1 MEAPR
6 AELRDDI
13 VRLAHRGAN
22 VHGFSLGVA
31 RIIGRAVPFDGVCV
45 LTMDPA
51 TLLPVGEVVEN
62 GLPPAAFARMTEIE
76 QSGEDFN
83 AFRALA
89 HSRCRAASLS
99 AATEGDLDRSR
110 RHREVRGPNGFGDE
124 LRAVLA
130 DDTTVW
136 GALTLLRGADR
147 PDFSPADSAV
157 IASVSG
163 AVAEGLRRA
172 TVLTDGPPAEA
183 TRPSGVA
190 VLAAD
195 NSMVMAD
202 DAAERWLAELSA
214 SGPDAPLPRV
224 VTTVATQARSIV
236 ARRAEAGVVARARV
250 RAPSGSWLV
259 VRASALGDDAEANVA
274 VILEPARARE
284 LAPLLAQAYGLT
296 SRERTVTR
304 LVAFGLPTKV
314 IASRLHLSSWTVQD
328 HLKAI
333 FEKVGV
339 TNRGE
344 LVARLFFDH
353 ETPRL

>member
-1 MEAPR
+1 
-6 AELRDDI
+6 
-13 VRLAHRGAN
+13 
-22 VHGFSLGVA
+22 
-31 RIIGRAVPFDGVCV
+31 
-45 LTMDPA
+45 
-51 TLLPVGEVVEN
+51 
-62 GLPPAAFARMTEIE
+62 MTEIE
-76 QSGEDFN
+76 QGGEDFN

-89 HSRCRAASLS
+89 HSRCGAASLS

-130 DDTTVW
+130 DDTSVW
-136 GALTLLRGADR
+136 GALTLLRGADCA
-147 PDFSPADSAV
+147 DFSPADSAV

-172 TVLTDGPPAEA
+172 MLLTGGPPADA
-183 TRPSGVA
+183 TRSSGVA

-202 DAAERWLAELSA
+202 DAAGRWLAELSA
-214 SGPDAPLPRV
+214 TGPDAPLPRV
-224 VTTVATQARSIV
+224 VTAVATQARSIV
-236 ARRAEAGVVARARV
+236 AQRAEAGAVARARV
-250 RAPSGSWLV
+250 RAPSGSWLL

-274 VILEPARARE
+274 VILEPARAQE
-284 LAPLLAQAYGLT
+284 LAPLLAHAYGLT

-304 LVAFGLPTKV
+304 LVAHGLPTKA
-314 IASRLHLSSWTVQD
+314 IARRLHLSSWTVQD

-344 LVARLFFDH
+344 LIARLFFDH
-353 ETPRL
+353 ETPHL